1 MTCLIR
7 PLFLGSK
14 GDLLIQ
20 VQLYFI
26 LFSNYNSNTN
36 DLVNNECYSIS
47 GIIKAMAD
55 IDRETTPILYV
66 SVKASDGVNSET
78 AVIVVNIEDI
88 NDNPPSF
95 TSTYR

>member
-1 MTCLIR
+1 MINKNYLPIC
-7 PLFLGSK
+7 
-14 GDLLIQ
+14 
-20 VQLYFI
+20 YFI

-78 AVIVVNIEDI
+78 VPRKNHRPAA
-88 NDNPPSF
+88 SH
-95 TSTYR
+95 

>member
-1 MTCLIR
+1 
-7 PLFLGSK
+7 
-14 GDLLIQ
+14 
-20 VQLYFI
+20 

-47 GIIKAMAD
+47 GIIKAKAD
-55 IDRETTPILYV
+55 IDRETTPILHV
-66 SVKASDGVNSET
+66 SVKASDGVNSAT
-78 AVIVVNIEDI
+78 TDIVVNIEDI

>member
-1 MTCLIR
+1 
-7 PLFLGSK
+7 
-14 GDLLIQ
+14 
-20 VQLYFI
+20 
-26 LFSNYNSNTN
+26 
-36 DLVNNECYSIS
+36 
-47 GIIKAMAD
+47 MAD

-66 SVKASDGVNSET
+66 SVKASDGVNSAT

>member
-1 MTCLIR
+1 
-7 PLFLGSK
+7 
-14 GDLLIQ
+14 
-20 VQLYFI
+20 
-26 LFSNYNSNTN
+26 
-36 DLVNNECYSIS
+36 VNNECYSIS

-66 SVKASDGVNSET
+66 SVKASDGVNSAT
-78 AVIVVNIEDI
+78 TVIVVNIEDI